1 MSIIEQC
8 IKHIKQYL
16 YIAKTDLIIDP
27 CAGCMNFVNAIQHL
41 SATSLFYSSDTA
53 IENHH
58 SIQLLDFLKV
68 DFNQFDKT
76 NLSGLWYDY
85 VHIIGS
91 PADHLAP
98 AFIKKCCEFADSI
111 SFILP
116 FGLDDYF
123 SEEYKLVFSIELP
136 ELSRSSH
143 IKDRKVFQIWTKGA
157 AAPLQTPHGKTVI

>member
-58 SIQLLDFLKV
+58 SIL
-68 DFNQFDKT
+68 
-76 NLSGLWYDY
+76 
-85 VHIIGS
+85 GS